1 VLADVSAA
9 MRRLVAN
16 LLHPSE
22 DFAQIWVKWAFDGK
36 KDFDIARGK
45 LLGPS

>member
-16 LLHPSE
+16 LLLAE
-22 DFAQIWVKWAFDGK
+22 NLAAEAVLA
-36 KDFDIARGK
+36 A
-45 LLGPS
+45 